1 MRDHLFEKALEDN
14 KANRLDINN
23 EVITHKRKINRE
35 SLLRR
40 LTMREKKLQKFIY
53 NHLVYLML

>member
-23 EVITHKRKINRE
+23 EAITHKRKINRE

-40 LTMREKKLQKFIY
+40 LTMREK
-53 NHLVYLML
+53 NC